1 MSEELD
7 VGLLKDFI
15 TKTIREAGRIA
26 LEGYGKGRPDKKFD
40 EEMVTFF
47 EMKIETF
54 VRSEIEKTFPGH
66 TFFGEGFTDS
76 SRNYRHDVGK
86 YLWVFDALD
95 GVANYQAGI
104 PMWGMSFA
112 VMENLWPLVGAY
124 YMPSTGDMWVA
135 IGGGAMYFNE
145 EERKIVE
152 TEPTNN
158 ESLLFTYSR
167 FHDHFRTT
175 FPGKIRNLGCT
186 GAHIC
191 YVAQGRAD
199 GAVIH
204 NVAFKDMVAPL
215 LILESSGGSIEYFEG
230 GKFFINEYVDGRRVK
245 DFLLV
250 APKGFHEQLRGYLER
265 TEFD

>member
-1 MSEELD
+1 MIGDLSVEKAKEFVVEL
-7 VGLLKDFI
+7 LH
-15 TKTIREAGRIA
+15 EAGNIA
-26 LEGYGKGRPDKKFD
+26 LEGYGKGRIEKKFD

-47 EMKIETF
+47 EMKLENF
-54 VRSEIEKTFPGH
+54 VRAKIEKAFPGH
-66 TFFGEGFTDS
+66 FLFGDGVTS
-76 SRNYRHDVGK
+76 SGYRHDTGK

-112 VMENLWPLVGAY
+112 LLENFWPIVGAY
-124 YMPSTGDMWVA
+124 FMPSTGDMWLAV
-135 IGGGAMYFNE
+135 GGGAMYFNGKE
-145 EERKIVE
+145 KKIVD

-167 FHDHFRTT
+167 FHDHFKTT

-204 NVAFKDMVAPL
+204 NVAFRDMVAPL
-215 LILESSGGSIEYFEG
+215 LILESAGGSVEFFEG
-230 GKFFINEYVDGRRVK
+230 GKFYINEYSDGRRVR

-250 APKGFHEQLRGYLER
+250 APKGFHDQLRGYLRR
-265 TEFD
+265 TDVIE